1 MIKGRLNKN
10 VDNQESDLLGRVIK
24 IYKENI
30 SQIDTSKE
38 EVQNTEYDIY
48 REYFARV
55 CSMLLNVTPM
65 PVINADTLDK
75 LNTEV
80 SPLYKQYLGDTVEGH
95 YKPIREHKLL
105 ELLEEF
111 AEFEIEQEYINKN
124 NLSDKLS
131 HVRTLKGVSG
141 TVKEYPL
148 SGYVNYLLCFTNE
161 LDLFKLLP
169 KLKQP
174 LPPPE
179 SPTLPP
185 PPPPSLESPALPP
198 PPPPS
203 LESLASPPPPPPP
216 SIETPKPPP
225 PPPPPSVQ
233 EPPSPP
239 PPPPPSVQ
247 TPTPPPPPPPP
258 SVQEP
263 PSPPPPPPPSVEE
276 PPSPPPPP
284 PPSVQEPPSPPPPPP
299 PSVQTP
305 KSPPGPPPGTPSI
318 SCPPNQEYRE
328 SKPGRGD
335 FACRPKIK
343 DLITRSEGV
352 LHRGLATAGISGT
365 STGVGSS
372 SRTLSMGHQGKI
384 LEKKRGGTKRKSRK

>member
-24 IYKENI
+24 IYKDNI

-75 LNTEV
+75 LNTEI

-169 KLKQP
+169 KLKSP
-174 LPPPE
+174 PPPPE

-185 PPPPSLESPALPP
+185 PPPPSPESPA
-198 PPPPS
+198 
-203 LESLASPPPPPPP
+203 
-216 SIETPKPPP
+216 
-225 PPPPPSVQ
+225 
-233 EPPSPP
+233 SPP

-258 SVQEP
+258 SVQTP
-263 PSPPPPPPPSVEE
+263 TPPPPP
-276 PPSPPPPP
+276 
-284 PPSVQEPPSPPPPPP
+284 
-299 PSVQTP
+299 
-305 KSPPGPPPGTPSI
+305 
-318 SCPPNQEYRE
+318 
-328 SKPGRGD
+328 
-335 FACRPKIK
+335 
-343 DLITRSEGV
+343 
-352 LHRGLATAGISGT
+352 
-365 STGVGSS
+365 
-372 SRTLSMGHQGKI
+372 
-384 LEKKRGGTKRKSRK
+384 

>member
-65 PVINADTLDK
+65 PVINAETLDK
-75 LNTEV
+75 LNTEI

-105 ELLEEF
+105 EILEEF

-124 NLSDKLS
+124 NLSEKLS
-131 HVRTLKGVSG
+131 HVRTLKEVSG
-141 TVKEYPL
+141 TVKGYPL

-169 KLKQP
+169 KLKKP
-174 LPPPE
+174 LPETPVA
-179 SPTLPP
+179 
-185 PPPPSLESPALPP
+185 PALPP

-203 LESLASPPPPPPP
+203 VESPASPPPPPPP
-216 SIETPKPPP
+216 SVE
-225 PPPPPSVQ
+225 
-233 EPPSPP
+233 
-239 PPPPPSVQ
+239 
-247 TPTPPPPPPPP
+247 
-258 SVQEP
+258 EP

-299 PSVQTP
+299 PSVETP
-305 KSPPGPPPGTPSI
+305 KSPPPPPPTSPVI

-328 SKPGRGD
+328 TKAGKGD
-335 FACRPKIK
+335 FACRPKLK
-343 DLITRSEGV
+343 GLITRSEGV
-352 LHRGLATAGISGT
+352 LHRGLATAGISGS